1 MNSMFITG
9 NVVRTP
15 VLRKVNT
22 SKGEMSVI
30 DVDIAV
36 NKIKK
41 GERAA
46 TYYRC
51 TAWGPQADTLAKHTQ
66 KGMKLTLQTDSPEVQ
81 TYKKQDGTEGYQ
93 LVAQIK
99 EFEFPAKAA
108 SSDAAPAAAPAPA
121 ANDGSDDL
129 LPF

>member
-41 GERAA
+41 GERTAV
-46 TYYRC
+46 YYRC
-51 TAWGPQADTLAKHTQ
+51 TAWGPQADTLAKYTA

-99 EFEFPAKAA
+99 EFEFPAKA
-108 SSDAAPAAAPAPA
+108 SNSDAAPAAAPA
-121 ANDGSDDL
+121 ANDASDDV